1 MVIIFS
7 CNRVGQSN
15 MRYILSGSPNW
26 CQIYPKKIIECLP
39 FSLLDRY

>member
-26 CQIYPKKIIECLP
+26 CHIYPKKIIECLP
-39 FSLLDRY
+39 FSLLDRC